1 MPKILGVREM
11 TNEESTTLDRL
22 SRWQTAPARQ
32 VERAKM
38 VQWVK
43 ETDFIGIRSIQDLLS
58 LPLDEKTYQSIHLIY
73 GTSPRYVYR

>member
-43 ETDFIGIRSIQDLLS
+43 DGQRVPEVAQQDT
-58 LPLDEKTYQSIHLIY
+58 PQ
-73 GTSPRYVYR
+73 

>member
-1 MPKILGVREM
+1 MPKTLGVREM

-22 SRWQTAPARQ
+22 SRWQTALARQ

-43 ETDFIGIRSIQDLLS
+43 DG
-58 LPLDEKTYQSIHLIY
+58 
-73 GTSPRYVYR
+73 

>member
-1 MPKILGVREM
+1 M

-22 SRWQTAPARQ
+22 NRWQTAPARQ

-43 ETDFIGIRSIQDLLS
+43 DGQRVPEMAQQDTL
-58 LPLDEKTYQSIHLIY
+58 
-73 GTSPRYVYR
+73 